1 MKPTKKQE
9 TGMAITVIA
18 VILLLLFLCSCSTK
32 KSVTEYI
39 YVHDTLTTYRTD
51 TIRDVKYLHHTDT
64 VTNTES
70 HFYTLNNVGDT
81 VREVH
86 YFHNT
91 EKVFYVDST
100 ERYRAVVDSLRAIID
115 KRTEKTKIKRP
126 AVPIWQ
132 KTIFLLAVF
141 LLCVLILKS
150 RNK

>member
-1 MKPTKKQE
+1 MTRKQE
-9 TGMAITVIA
+9 TGIAVIA
-18 VILLLLFLCSCSTK
+18 IAAILLLLFLSSCSTTK
-32 KSVTEYI
+32 TVTEYVTI
-39 YVHDTLTTYRTD
+39 HDTLTTYRTD

-91 EKVFYVDST
+91 EKVVYVDST
-100 ERYRAVVDSLRAIID
+100 ERYRAVVDSLRAVID
-115 KRTEKTKIKRP
+115 QRAEKTKIKRP
-126 AVPIWQ
+126 AVPLWQ
-132 KTIFLLAVF
+132 KATFLLAVF

-150 RNK
+150 RTK